1 MNLRTAFIFAIVFI
15 LPLSAAADNA
25 KDIERKVGKL
35 NAQSIKLLGVSLN
48 AVRYLVG
55 ASSDSYLLLSYLEDS
70 GEINYI
76 RELEAKG
83 YVKTQVIQ
91 GLPDGTQKNVKHLRV
106 IPIGDGVELQRCVGE
121 LQHNL
126 AVNTDAA
133 R

>member
-1 MNLRTAFIFAIVFI
+1 MILRAAIISAVIFMF
-15 LPLSAAADNA
+15 PLSAAADNA
-25 KDIERKVGKL
+25 KDIETKVGEL
-35 NAQSIKLLGVSLN
+35 NTQSMKLLGVSLN

-55 ASSDSYLLLSYLEDS
+55 ASASDYLLLSYLERS

-83 YVKTQVIQ
+83 YVKTQVVQ
-91 GLPDGTQKNVKHLRV
+91 GLPDGSQKNVKHLRI
-106 IPIGDGVELQRCVGE
+106 IPIGDGIELQRCVE
-121 LQHNL
+121 ALQHNP

>member
-1 MNLRTAFIFAIVFI
+1 MILRAAIIFTIIFAFPSI
-15 LPLSAAADNA
+15 AAADSATN
-25 KDIERKVGKL
+25 IERKVGEL
-35 NAQSIKLLGVSLN
+35 NKQSIKLLGVSLN

-55 ASSDSYLLLSYLEDS
+55 ASSDSYLLLSYLERS

-83 YVKTQVIQ
+83 YVKIQVIQ

-106 IPIGDGVELQRCVGE
+106 IPIGDGVELQRCVEG

>member
-1 MNLRTAFIFAIVFI
+1 MKLRAAFIFAIIFI
-15 LPLSAAADNA
+15 SPLSAAADSA

-70 GEINYI
+70 GEINFI

-91 GLPDGTQKNVKHLRV
+91 GLPDGSQRNVKHLRV
-106 IPIGDGVELQRCVGE
+106 IPIGDGIELQRCVEE

>member
-1 MNLRTAFIFAIVFI
+1 MNFRTAFIFAIIFI
-15 LPLSAAADNA
+15 FPLAAAADSA

-70 GEINYI
+70 GEINFI

-91 GLPDGTQKNVKHLRV
+91 GLPDGSQRNVKHLRV
-106 IPIGDGVELQRCVGE
+106 IPVGDGIELQRCMEE
-121 LQHNL
+121 LQHNP

>member
-1 MNLRTAFIFAIVFI
+1 MTFRAALISAII
-15 LPLSAAADNA
+15 LMAPLNAAADA
-25 KDIERKVGKL
+25 KDIENKVGEL
-35 NAQSIKLLGVSLN
+35 NAQSMKLLGVSLN

-55 ASSDSYLLLSYLEDS
+55 ASSTSYLLLSYLERS

-83 YVKTQVIQ
+83 YVKTQVVQ
-91 GLPDGTQKNVKHLRV
+91 GLPDGTQKQVKHLRV
-106 IPIGDGVELQRCVGE
+106 IPIGDGVELQRCVEE
-121 LQHNL
+121 LPHNP